1 MRRQLLPALR
11 ITIVL
16 IVVLGI
22 AYPLA
27 MTLAAQGLFRSEANG
42 SLLTRGGRVVG
53 SALIGQRFTGPSWF
67 HPRPSAAGPHGYD
80 PMASGASNLGP
91 SNPVLLKAV
100 GRRVAAYRKENG
112 LAANAPVPVDAVTA
126 SGSGLDPEISLANAE
141 DQAARVAEARG
152 LSTSRLKAL
161 IARYTSGRSLGIFG
175 EKGVN
180 VLELNLALDR
190 LGPPG
195 G

>member
-27 MTLAAQGLFRSEANG
+27 MTLAAQGVFKSEANA
-42 SLLTRGGRVVG
+42 SLVTSGGKVVG

-67 HPRPSAAGPHGYD
+67 HPRPSAAGAHGYD

-91 SNPVLLKAV
+91 SNPALLKAV
-100 GRRVAAYRKENG
+100 ARRIAAYRSENG
-112 LAANAPVPVDAVTA
+112 LAANASVPVDAVTA
-126 SGSGLDPEISLANAE
+126 SGSGLDPGISIANAE
-141 DQAARVAEARG
+141 DQAPRVARARG
-152 LSTSRLKAL
+152 LAVSRVRGL

-175 EKGVN
+175 EKAVN
-180 VLELNLALDR
+180 VLELNLALAR
-190 LGPPG
+190 LGRPG